1 VKVCQAGP
9 ANGVVD
15 GTLGY
20 KLFHCTKPGSS
31 SLARQRALAR
41 KVGPGSS
48 RPARQR
54 ALARKVGPQLF
65 GQARLQAEIVFLRTQ
80 FLKQFLAWRFALSFG
95 LLLGR
100 LLGRY
105 LGGLLNLMVQWLLR
119 SFLAVCLAGR
129 CLAECWVVAGR
140 LVAAFDFRRRFVRPS
155 ELGMWTARPVYKSIT
170 RNRCCGNVSCHL
182 TSTKPLKCRGKR
194 GSSSP
199 ARQRALA
206 RACWVSCA
214 ILHMSTRR
222 QGSHEPNPSA
232 E

>member
-1 VKVCQAGP
+1 MGLWTARSVTNYSTVQ
-9 ANGVVD
+9 
-15 GTLGY
+15 
-20 KLFHCTKPGSS
+20 
-31 SLARQRALAR
+31 SLAQAALRASARCRARWGLAQAVLRASTRWRARWGPNYLGKRGYRQE
-41 KVGPGSS
+41 
-48 RPARQR
+48 
-54 ALARKVGPQLF
+54 LF
-65 GQARLQAEIVFLRTQ
+65 FLRTQ

-129 CLAECWVVAGR
+129 CLAVCWVVAGR

-199 ARQRALA
+199 VRQRALA

-214 ILHMSTRR
+214 MLHMSTRR